1 METEQKQQREAPTA
15 QPTVPAGEQRSFWR
29 RAPVILLGTILLGI
43 ILFFG
48 LSYLADGWSHES
60 TDDAFLD
67 THIVTIAPR
76 VAGQVQHV
84 SVQDN
89 QLVRKGD
96 VLLELDPRDL
106 ESALEQKR
114 ANVKAAQANVEL
126 QNADLEL
133 SRAQVTT
140 AEATAKQT
148 AAEAAAVQATAER
161 AEADLKRARELISNR
176 TISSAEFDMAK
187 AAAASAAA
195 SLAAARE
202 KAAGD
207 QAKVGEAQ
215 AQLTASQKGLERAQ
229 AQQRQAEAELAT
241 AELNLSYAHI
251 PAPEGGTV
259 TKKTV
264 ATGDYVQIGQ
274 ALMALV
280 PERLY
285 VTANFKET
293 QLSQIRTNQPAE
305 MRIDAIAKRRFA
317 GHVDSIQTGSGAR
330 FSLLPPENAVGNYV
344 KVVQRVPVKI
354 VFDEPLQAAQ
364 VLGPGMS
371 VVPSIKVKETEI
383 SQAVIVLVAAVLALV
398 GGAFWWRSSRRR
410 SQ

>member
-1 METEQKQQREAPTA
+1 METEQKEQTEAPGS
-15 QPTVPAGEQRSFWR
+15 QPMAPAGGKRSVWR
-29 RAPVILLGTILLGI
+29 QPAVILVGTILLGV

-48 LSYLADGWSHES
+48 LRYLADGWTHES

-76 VAGQVQHV
+76 VAGQVQQIA
-84 SVQDN
+84 VQDN
-89 QLVRKGD
+89 QVVRKGD
-96 VLLELDPRDL
+96 VLVELDPRDL
-106 ESALEQKR
+106 QSGLEQKR
-114 ANVKAAQANVEL
+114 ANVNAAQASVEL
-126 QNADLEL
+126 QRADLEL

-140 AEATAKQT
+140 AEATAKQS

-161 AEADLKRARELISNR
+161 AEADLKRAQELISNR

-187 AAAASAAA
+187 AAQASAAA

-202 KAAGD
+202 KGAGD
-207 QAKVGEAQ
+207 QAKISEAQ
-215 AQLTASQKGLERAQ
+215 AELAASQKGLERTQ

-241 AELNLSYAHI
+241 AELNLSYARI
-251 PAPEGGTV
+251 AAPETGTV

-264 ATGDYVQIGQ
+264 ATGDYVQVGQ

-280 PERLY
+280 PEHLY

-293 QLSQIRTNQPAE
+293 QLSQIRTNQPVQV
-305 MRIDAIAKRRFA
+305 RIDAVSGRRFA

-354 VFDEPLQAAQ
+354 VFDEPLQAQQ

-371 VVPSIKVKETEI
+371 VVPSVKVKESEI
-383 SQAVIVLVAAVLALV
+383 SEAVIVIVAGALAVLA
-398 GGAFWWRSSRRR
+398 GGLWWRASMKKA
-410 SQ
+410 